1 MNDII
6 IAIITGVL
14 SIVGIVLTNFN
25 GNKKVE
31 NILETKQAVTDCKI
45 DELTREVR
53 KHNNFAERVPIV
65 EEKISYINE
74 RVTNL
79 ERNRM

>member
-14 SIVGIVLTNFN
+14 SIIGIVITNFN

-45 DELTREVR
+45 EELTREVR
-53 KHNNFAERVPIV
+53 KHNNFAERIPIV
-65 EEKISYINE
+65 EEKVNNISE

-79 ERNRM
+79 ERNRS

>member
-14 SIVGIVLTNFN
+14 SIIGIVITNFN

-45 DELTREVR
+45 EELTREVR
-53 KHNNFAERVPIV
+53 KHNNFAERIPIV
-65 EEKISYINE
+65 EEKVNNISE

-79 ERNRM
+79 ERNII

>member
-14 SIVGIVLTNFN
+14 SIIGIIITNFN

-65 EEKISYINE
+65 EEKISNINE

>member
-14 SIVGIVLTNFN
+14 SIIGIIITNFN

-31 NILETKQAVTDCKI
+31 HILETKQAVTDCKI

-65 EEKISYINE
+65 EEKISNINE

>member
-14 SIVGIVLTNFN
+14 SIIGIVITNFN

-45 DELTREVR
+45 EELTREVR
-53 KHNNFAERVPIV
+53 KHNNFAERIPIV
-65 EEKISYINE
+65 EEKVNNISE

-79 ERNRM
+79 ERNRI

>member
-65 EEKISYINE
+65 EEKISNINE

>member
-14 SIVGIVLTNFN
+14 SIIGIIITNFN

-45 DELTREVR
+45 EELTREVR
-53 KHNNFAERVPIV
+53 KHNNFAERIPIV
-65 EEKISYINE
+65 EEKVNNISE

-79 ERNRM
+79 ERNRN

>member
-65 EEKISYINE
+65 EEKISHINE